1 MITCS
6 KYRGFTLIELLVVV
20 AIIAVLIAILLPAL
34 HSARENARGAICM
47 TNMKAQ
53 ANAVMMYE
61 TDWGK
66 YPPVYWGDP
75 MNWPYDCTPWAN
87 FIYSI
92 LNGGAKVRTMTTLS
106 YLDAQTI
113 VPASKIFQ
121 CPSKPYDASQQ
132 YKTLPYAYS
141 DLKHQVGDDI
151 PANFRKTSHWLRP
164 SSFTHSPSVL
174 RMLCDS
180 YKFYSHYCPFPTCS
194 PNGYEYGADIP
205 DMYRHKDG
213 LNVGYWDGHVAKM
226 AKTDFESPSS
236 LEMHGHNG
244 I

>member
-1 MITCS
+1 MTCS

-20 AIIAVLIAILLPAL
+20 AIIAVLIAILLPAIQ
-34 HSARENARGAICM
+34 SARDTAKVAICM

-61 TDWGK
+61 TDWAK

-75 MNWPYDCTPWAN
+75 NNWPYDCTPWAN
-87 FIYSI
+87 FIYPT
-92 LNGGAKVRTMTTLS
+92 LNGGAKVRIMTELS
-106 YLDAQTI
+106 FLDAQTI

-121 CPSKPYDASQQ
+121 CPSKPYDAS
-132 YKTLPYAYS
+132 LPYKPLPYTYS

-151 PANFRKTSHWLRP
+151 PANFRKTNHWLRP
-164 SSFTHSPSVL
+164 SSFTRSPSAL

-180 YKFYSHYCPFPTCS
+180 MKFYSHYCPACCPT
-194 PNGYEYGADIP
+194 GYEYGNDIP
-205 DMYRHKDG
+205 DLYRHKDG
-213 LNVGYWDGHVAKM
+213 LDVGFWDGHVARM
-226 AKTDFESPSS
+226 MRADFESPTS